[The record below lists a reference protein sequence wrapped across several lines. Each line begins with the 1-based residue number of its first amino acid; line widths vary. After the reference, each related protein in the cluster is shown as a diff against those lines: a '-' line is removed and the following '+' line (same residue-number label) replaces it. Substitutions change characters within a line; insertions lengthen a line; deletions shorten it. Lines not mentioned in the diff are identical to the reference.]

1 MMEDIYGGAQP
12 PAVKKRR
19 YVKRSNCILIS
30 AGHMGYYMSSESPA
44 GDPPHPSAPSPVSNT
59 DRESYPTPLMPPPAS
74 APPSTPLP
82 SESPN
87 LSSFLQPDIASP
99 LSINS
104 ESAAPGQPSVVDS
117 VEDLADSELLELAPS
132 PVESAHSH
140 GSDSDSQ
147 YNKLLDEIIQ
157 WS

>member
-19 YVKRSNCILIS
+19 YVKRSNCVLIS

-44 GDPPHPSAPSPVSNT
+44 GDPPHPSASPVSNT
-59 DRESYPTPLMPPPAS
+59 DRESYPTPLMPPPSS

-87 LSSFLQPDIASP
+87 LASFLQPDIASP

-104 ESAAPGQPSVVDS
+104 ESAAPGHPSVVDS

-140 GSDSDSQ
+140 DSDSDSQ